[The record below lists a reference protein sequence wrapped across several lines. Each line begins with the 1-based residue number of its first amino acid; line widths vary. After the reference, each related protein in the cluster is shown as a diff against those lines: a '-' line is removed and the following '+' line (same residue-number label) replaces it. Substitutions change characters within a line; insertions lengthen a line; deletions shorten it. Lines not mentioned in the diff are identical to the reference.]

1 MSSHNLNIRL
11 LTTLSCFF
19 CIFTTLLSII
29 GSLLLNRLLTF
40 NGKNDQEDNVLSD
53 ISMNKIMIYILMGII
68 ACFNFGLLILI
79 FSSSDHRLTQ
89 LIFNEINWFF
99 VLTQFSFGSL
109 FLITLIWETSLWT
122 INVFLFQC

>member
-1 MSSHNLNIRL
+1 MYSDYAIKYYW
-11 LTTLSCFF
+11 F
-19 CIFTTLLSII
+19 II
-29 GSLLLNRLLTF
+29 TSRLLTF

>member
-11 LTTLSCFF
+11 LTTLSCLF
-19 CIFTTLLSII
+19 CIVTTLLSII

-79 FSSSDHRLTQ
+79 FSNSDQRLIQ

-99 VLTQFSFGSL
+99 ALTQFSLGSL